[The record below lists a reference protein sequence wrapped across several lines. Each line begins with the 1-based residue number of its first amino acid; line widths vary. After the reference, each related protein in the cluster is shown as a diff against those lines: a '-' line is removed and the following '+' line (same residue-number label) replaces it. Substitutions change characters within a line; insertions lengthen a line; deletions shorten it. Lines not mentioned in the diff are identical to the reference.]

1 MDSLYITNLHD
12 LSVAVAL
19 INNATKE
26 WIITDN
32 EYLDYI
38 DGVKSDLI
46 KNTTVTLLKE
56 KTKCLKEMVS
66 SNERIQEF
74 IQKEILSDSDKYEI
88 NMEKE
93 KKIMMMQK
101 IEKLENAIQSIK
113 SYSKNSESL
122 SKLEDLMRSV

>member
-1 MDSLYITNLHD
+1 MDSPYITNIHD
-12 LSVAVAL
+12 LSVTVTL
-19 INNATKE
+19 INNVTKE

-32 EYLDYI
+32 QYLDYI

-46 KNTTVTLLKE
+46 KNTTVALLKE

-66 SNERIQEF
+66 SNERIQDF
-74 IQKEILSDSDKYEI
+74 IQQENLSDSDKQEI
-88 NMEKE
+88 AMEKE

-113 SYSKNSESL
+113 SYSKNSETL
-122 SKLEDLMRSV
+122 SKLDDLMKSI